1 MRKLFG
7 FGKKDTPKTS
17 EQLVKAK
24 EEMKTYSGQKFNPAE
39 DQNITTE
46 SLFKVIDKDSG
57 EAVDIRELL
66 GITEEDF
73 KNNPELAEVLRSM
86 NAQEPVKQDS
96 DEESKTANTT
106 VGSVAKKRWRRLHY
120 DIIGTDEFLGKTE
133 DLAEGGEQVNWGQ
146 WWERKD
152 RINALLIEAIQ
163 KQNLKTIADLL
174 NEQTQMH
181 GVVADLNHRLDFDE
195 TPLH

>member
-57 EAVDIRELL
+57 EAIDIRELL

-73 KNNPELAEVLRSM
+73 KNNPELADVLKQM
-86 NAQEPVKQDS
+86 NAQEPVIKEDS
-96 DEESKTANTT
+96 DEESKTGQPQGTA
-106 VGSVAKKRWRRLHY
+106 GAVAKKRWRRLHY
-120 DIIGTDEFLGKTE
+120 DIIGTDENLGNTE
-133 DLAEGGEQVNWGQ
+133 NLTDGAEPAVDWGQ

-152 RINALLIEAIQ
+152 RINA
-163 KQNLKTIADLL
+163 
-174 NEQTQMH
+174 
-181 GVVADLNHRLDFDE
+181 
-195 TPLH
+195 